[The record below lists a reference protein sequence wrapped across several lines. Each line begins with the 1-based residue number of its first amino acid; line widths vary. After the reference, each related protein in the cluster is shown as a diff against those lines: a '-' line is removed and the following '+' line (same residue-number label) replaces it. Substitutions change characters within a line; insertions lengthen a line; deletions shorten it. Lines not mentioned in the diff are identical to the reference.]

1 LTELQQLAARVLCVG
16 FDGAT
21 PEEAPLAELAAL
33 RPGGILLFAR
43 NGTDVSATRTL
54 VDAVCDAIGGPLRPL
69 VAIDQ
74 EGGRVARLRGGA
86 VQMPSMMALGATGD
100 ADLAQRAGGAIA
112 DDLRRA
118 GCTLDFAPVADLA
131 LEPRS
136 PVVGTRAFGDDP
148 AHAGRLVAAVVT
160 GLQAGGIAATLKH
173 FPGHGATEV
182 DSHVAVPVVP
192 AAAATLRAR
201 ELLVFSAGIAA
212 GARAVMSGHVIVPAF
227 DRENPA
233 TLSYAILTTLL
244 RGEYGFTGVCFTD
257 CLEMDAIAR
266 GVGTAQGAA
275 RAVAAGADCVV
286 VSHHLEAAR
295 AARDAIAD
303 GVKSGQ
309 IPLTRLEEAAARVD
323 ALRAWRPEEA
333 TSVEGDV
340 VAREIARRAVTIV
353 RGSVRLEMER
363 PVTIVSFEGA
373 TSGGVQGHHVDHASL
388 NLALR
393 TRRYRSELFRVALEP
408 DARAIA
414 HLGELI
420 RAQGP
425 RQIVCVLRRALTYVG
440 QREALEALLDAAPET
455 LVVCAREP
463 FDVLCAARA
472 KRVVCTYG
480 DEEVSIEALA
490 DAIAGRFEPSGTLP
504 VRLAASASAAR

>member
-1 LTELQQLAARVLCVG
+1 VLCVG
-16 FDGAT
+16 FNGAT
-21 PEEAPLAELAAL
+21 PGEAPLAELAAL
-33 RPGGILLFAR
+33 QPGGIVLFAR
-43 NGTDVSATRTL
+43 NGTEVAATRTL

-86 VQMPSMMALGATGD
+86 TQMPSMMALGATGD
-100 ADLAQRAGGAIA
+100 VELAQRAGSALA
-112 DDLRRA
+112 HDLRSA

-148 AHAGRLVAAVVT
+148 AQVGRFAAAVTT

-173 FPGHGATEV
+173 FPGHGATDV
-182 DSHVAVPVVP
+182 DSHVALPVVP

-201 ELLVFSAGIAA
+201 DLLVFAAGIAA
-212 GARAVMSGHVIVPAF
+212 GARAVMSGHVMVPAL
-227 DRENPA
+227 DSENPA
-233 TLSYAILTTLL
+233 TLSFAILTTLL

-266 GVGTAQGAA
+266 GVGTAKAAAGAL
-275 RAVAAGADCVV
+275 AAGADCVV
-286 VSHHLEAAR
+286 VSHHLDIAR
-295 AARDAIAD
+295 AARDAIVA
-303 GVKSGQ
+303 GVVSGE
-309 IPLTRLEEAAARVD
+309 IPLARLEEAAARVD
-323 ALRAWRPEEA
+323 ALRAWRPEA
-333 TSVEGDV
+333 PALVEGDV
-340 VAREIARRAVTIV
+340 VAREIARRAVTVV
-353 RGSVRLEMER
+353 RGSVRLEPEKA
-363 PVTIVSFEGA
+363 VTVVSFEGA
-373 TSGGVQGHHVDHASL
+373 TGGGVQGHHVDYASL

-393 TRRYRSELFRVALEP
+393 TRRYRSELFRVPLEP

-425 RQIVCVLRRALTYVG
+425 RQVVCVLRRALLHAG
-440 QREALEALLDAAPET
+440 QREALEVLLDAAPET

-463 FDVLCAARA
+463 FDVQCAARA
-472 KRVVCTYG
+472 RRVACTYG

-490 DAIAGRFEPSGTLP
+490 DAMAGRFEPSGTLP
-504 VRLAASASAAR
+504 VRLAASASATR

>member
-1 LTELQQLAARVLCVG
+1 VLCVG

-21 PEEAPLAELAAL
+21 PEDAPLAELAVMQ
-33 RPGGILLFAR
+33 PGGILLFAR
-43 NGTDVSATRTL
+43 NGTEVDSARAL

-74 EGGRVARLRGGA
+74 EGGRVARLRAGA
-86 VQMPSMMALGATGD
+86 VQMPSMMALGASGD
-100 ADLAQRAGGAIA
+100 AALAQRAGSAIA

-131 LEPRS
+131 LEARS
-136 PVVGTRAFGDDP
+136 PVVGTRSFGDDP
-148 AHAGRLVAAVVT
+148 ALAGALAAAVVT

-182 DSHVAVPVVP
+182 DSHVALPVVT

-201 ELLVFSAGIAA
+201 DLLVFAAGIAA
-212 GARAVMSGHVIVPAF
+212 GARAVMSGHVMVPAF
-227 DRENPA
+227 DDQNPA

-244 RGEYGFTGVCFTD
+244 RDEYGFTGVCFTD

-266 GVGTAQGAA
+266 GVGTAQAAA
-275 RAVAAGADCVV
+275 RAIAAGADCVI

-295 AARDAIAD
+295 AARDAIVS
-303 GVKSGQ
+303 GVESGQ
-309 IPLTRLEEAAARVD
+309 IPLARLQEAVARVD
-323 ALRAWRPEEA
+323 ALRAWQPEA
-333 TSVEGDV
+333 AADVDGDPI
-340 VAREIARRAVTIV
+340 AREVARRAVTVV
-353 RGSVRLEMER
+353 RGPVRLEPES

-373 TSGGVQGHHVDHASL
+373 TGGGVQGHHVDHASL

-414 HLGELI
+414 HLGELV

-425 RQIVCVLRRALTYVG
+425 RQVVCILRRALFYDG
-440 QREALEALLDAAPET
+440 QREALDALLEAAPET

-463 FDVLCAARA
+463 FDVLCAPRAR
-472 KRVVCTYG
+472 RLVCTYG

-504 VRLAASASAAR
+504 VHLAARASATR